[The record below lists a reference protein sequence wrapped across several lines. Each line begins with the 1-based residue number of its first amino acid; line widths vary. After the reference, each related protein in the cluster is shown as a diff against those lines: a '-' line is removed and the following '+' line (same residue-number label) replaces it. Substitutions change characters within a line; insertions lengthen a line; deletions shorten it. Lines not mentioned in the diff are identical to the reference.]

1 MATVTGNL
9 KDITGGLMDSREGIV
24 QFTLNQGNIR
34 VSGDNVVPDNTRGA
48 TPDPSTGEF
57 SINLEPTDQMAL
69 DAWYTISVLWLQQDD
84 SGFKK
89 PAALAS
95 YLDLKIRVPSSGGS
109 IGQLIDP
116 TAGGGGGGG
125 GANPNNRIVW
135 VSQTAP
141 SNPRPFMLW
150 LKQEPGPTPDPF
162 DERNTSDLY
171 EWRP

>member
-1 MATVTGNL
+1 MALVTGNL
-9 KDITGGLMDSREGIV
+9 KDITGGLLATREGIV

-34 VSGDNVVPDNTRGA
+34 VNGDNVIPDNTRGA
-48 TPDPSTGEF
+48 TPDAATGEF

-69 DAWYTISVLWLQQDD
+69 DAWYTVSVLWLQQDD
-84 SGFKK
+84 GGFKK

-95 YLDLKIRVPSSGGS
+95 YVDMKIRVPSSGGS

-116 TAGGGGGGG
+116 NAGSGGG
-125 GANPNNRIVW
+125 GANNRIVW

-150 LKQEPGPTPDPF
+150 LQQEPGPDPDPF
-162 DERNTSDLY
+162 DSRNTGLLK
-171 EWRP
+171 EWR

>member
-1 MATVTGNL
+1 VATVTGNL

-34 VSGDNVVPDNTRGA
+34 VSSGNVIPDNTRGTKPEA
-48 TPDPSTGEF
+48 DGSF

-69 DAWYTISVLWLQQDD
+69 DAWYTVSVLWLQQDD

-95 YLDLKIRVPSSGGS
+95 YLNLKIRVPSSGGS
-109 IGQLIDP
+109 IGQLYDP
-116 TAGGGGGGG
+116 NAGGGGGS
-125 GANPNNRIVW
+125 NPNNRIVW

-141 SNPRPFMLW
+141 SNPRPWMLW
-150 LKQEPGPTPDPF
+150 LKQEPGPNPDPF
-162 DERNTSDLY
+162 DSRNTSDLY